1 MQACNPWG
9 TTNRRLVAHQVII
22 EMKPTAERLLFP
34 TGRFHQFCVVAIL
47 ACAFSLALTGRQITQ
62 ANWGLIDDH
71 EVFTYLGSDLRLP
84 FGEIWQTLM
93 TKTEVGQLQ
102 GRFRPTF
109 YILKLTETSLFG
121 ADVHLWYLVNSACFA
136 IFLASIWWGLVRFIG
151 VWLSGALTA
160 AIAVLPMWADVWSR
174 LGPSEIF
181 GTASLGLML
190 FATDAILFAEGRRS
204 RLCAAVA
211 LTLFAVILAGLKET
225 FVPVAAGLPAFVLG
239 YAVVTRRL
247 PLSIVAVLGLLLT
260 AYIVAIGV
268 VVVRE
273 MRSAGADYYGRS
285 AGPIVTVRY
294 ALLGLIDG
302 VARTWWVWVLPLAV
316 LQLLEIIP
324 ARTWRQR
331 VVESAP
337 AFAACALLVAMY
349 AAQCGLYRML
359 FPHNNRYDFPAMLL
373 IPLTACILIAEIAH
387 KVGPRYPKRTLDRAL
402 CAAAF
407 FVVFFL
413 VTSHLGQ
420 PPALASAVKR
430 NIETTNAFFREVQGI
445 AQLAKAT
452 PDRPIIIEAGG
463 PLAYEGVH
471 SLPQFLTALGV
482 TNTMAVRYHRDEL
495 SQGPLLEGLQRQLMD
510 METTRTDTYTPLAEA
525 WEKHAGG
532 CLSVGLYTRPDPA
545 CAGFQIVNGL
555 DPAALRSSP

>member
-1 MQACNPWG
+1 
-9 TTNRRLVAHQVII
+9 
-22 EMKPTAERLLFP
+22 MKSTAERLLFP
-34 TGRFHQFCVVAIL
+34 TGRVHQFFAVAVL

-84 FGEIWQTLM
+84 FGEIWETLI

-109 YILKLTETSLFG
+109 YILKLTETSLLG

-160 AIAVLPMWADVWSR
+160 AIAVLPMWADIWSR

-181 GTASLGLML
+181 GTACLGLML
-190 FATDAILFAEGRRS
+190 FAADAILFAEGRRL

-211 LTLFAVILAGLKET
+211 LTLFAIVLAGLKET

-239 YAVVTRRL
+239 YAVITRRL
-247 PLSIVAVLGLLLT
+247 PLSLVAALGLLLT
-260 AYIVAIGV
+260 ASIVAIGV

-302 VARTWWVWVLPLAV
+302 VARTWWVWVLPIAL
-316 LQLLEIIP
+316 LQLLKVIP
-324 ARTWRQR
+324 ARSWKQR
-331 VVESAP
+331 VLESGP
-337 AFAACALLVAMY
+337 AFAAYAFLIAMY

-373 IPLTACILIAEIAH
+373 IPLTACILIAEIVY
-387 KVGPRYPKRTLDRAL
+387 KLGPRYPKRTVDHAL

-430 NIETTNAFFREVQGI
+430 NIETSQAFFTDVQRL
-445 AQLAKAT
+445 AQLAKAA
-452 PDRPIIIEAGG
+452 PERPIIIEAGG
-463 PLAYEGVH
+463 PLAFEGIH
-471 SLPQFLTALGV
+471 SLQQFLTALGV
-482 TNTMAVRYHRDEL
+482 QNTISVRYHRNEHAR
-495 SQGPLLEGLQRQLMD
+495 GPLLENLQQQAMK
-510 METTRTDTYTPLAEA
+510 METARTSTLTPLAEA
-525 WEKHAGG
+525 WEKRAGG
-532 CLSVGLYTRPDPA
+532 CFSIGLYTRPDPA
-545 CAGFQIVNGL
+545 CEGIQIINGL
-555 DPAALRSSP
+555 DPTAMRSSP